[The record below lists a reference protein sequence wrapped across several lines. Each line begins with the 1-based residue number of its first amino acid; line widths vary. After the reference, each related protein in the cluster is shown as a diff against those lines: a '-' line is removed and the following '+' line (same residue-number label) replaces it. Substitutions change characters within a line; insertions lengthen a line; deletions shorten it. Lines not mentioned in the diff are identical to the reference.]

1 MCGHDRFVPVP
12 VLWFQVLLSGAN
24 GFVPVTTSVAFVD
37 VSAPAEPGYRAA
49 PTIDAK
55 LPFDFFFPFV

>member
-1 MCGHDRFVPVP
+1 MLRGNDHFIPA
-12 VLWFQVLLSGAN
+12 LWFQVLLAGAN
-24 GFVPVTTSVAFVD
+24 GFVPVTTSVAFLD
-37 VSAPAEPGYRAA
+37 VSAPAEPVYRVP